1 MEMCV
6 YLSNQLSL
14 LALNKVVDFLS
25 NNLPNDGEAVWLPF
39 SVVPLMFG
47 ITVTGLQCE

>member
-1 MEMCV
+1 MEMWV

-14 LALNKVVDFLS
+14 LALNKVADFLS
-25 NNLPNDGEAVWLPF
+25 KNLPDDGEAVWLPS

-47 ITVTGLQCE
+47 ITVTSLQCE

>member
-14 LALNKVVDFLS
+14 LVLNKKAAFLS
-25 NNLPNDGEAVWLPF
+25 NNLPDDGEAVWLPF

-47 ITVTGLQCE
+47 ITVTGLQSE

>member
-14 LALNKVVDFLS
+14 LVLNKVANFLS
-25 NNLPNDGEAVWLPF
+25 NNLPDDGEAVWLPF
-39 SVVPLMFG
+39 SVPYFLDCM
-47 ITVTGLQCE
+47 LLRS